1 MALQTQVLTSKAI
14 AVAGDIAVPEN
25 AQYYPV
31 NLLADSAGVEVGKF
45 VYTTSGV
52 ATNTASG
59 KPLGVAVR
67 NLSYPN
73 YTVTNGGSLI
83 IPEGQPV
90 NIMANGDV
98 YVTAADSAVVG
109 ATVWATA
116 SGAFVTTSASGAV
129 DTGWKVAAG
138 GVSGATILICKH

>member
-1 MALQTQVLTSKAI
+1 MALQSQVFTTKAA

-25 AQYYPV
+25 AQFYPV

-45 VYTTSGV
+45 VYTASGV
-52 ATNTASG
+52 ATGTASG
-59 KPLGVAVR
+59 APLGVAVR

-73 YTVTNGGSLI
+73 YTVTSGGSLL
-83 IPEGQPV
+83 IPEGEPV

-98 YVTAADSAVVG
+98 YVTATDSAVVG
-109 ATVWATA
+109 ASVYVNA
-116 SGAFVTTSASGAV
+116 SGAIVTTSASGAT

-138 GVSGATILICKH
+138 GTSGATILICKH